1 MLDLLPPWVVDMY
14 LQFYQRREAFL
25 EINFDLIFFKGIEAN
40 LSMIHS
46 EATLAK
52 NSTWILVFIGIKE
65 CTRCWWCNWKIA
77 SEPGQAWGPLL
88 GQESPGECFSFVL
101 PLFSGRASGS
111 PVGIDHLV
119 VYGLQPG
126 MPSSHHYYYMSITW
140 SRPQNILNLCC
151 CSGIPKISWE
161 VCVEQ
166 LWKLTR

>member
-1 MLDLLPPWVVDMY
+1 
-14 LQFYQRREAFL
+14 
-25 EINFDLIFFKGIEAN
+25 
-40 LSMIHS
+40 MIHS
-46 EATLAK
+46 EAALAK

-101 PLFSGRASGS
+101 PLFSGRAWGS

-126 MPSSHHYYYMSITW
+126 MPSSHFMSITW
-140 SRPQNILNLCC
+140 SFLQYPYNGMQNEPIFRYSLHMNNL
-151 CSGIPKISWE
+151 SIDFTLKFSQSFRVFAEASFSWNPLIFHQIAF
-161 VCVEQ
+161 VA
-166 LWKLTR
+166 KF